1 MDDASAPRAALPV
14 VSMPLATALVV
25 LASVGFGSVPFFAR
39 GLTEAGMAPH
49 AVALWRYALAA
60 LLFLPVVVGARSQ
73 WRLLLAGAAVGL
85 GIGLGWVAY
94 VRALAALPVATVGVV
109 YMTFPVFAL
118 LASRM
123 LFGERP
129 SPRGLAAAGI
139 VTVAAALAAGPAA
152 LHPASA
158 GMIALAFL
166 APATFGTAIACLV
179 HLLPPLPV
187 LARMGAISLG
197 SIAGLLPLVAATPV
211 ERIVPADGQAL
222 ALVIGI
228 SLGTALVPQLL
239 YTFFAPVV
247 GAARAAT
254 AGAVELPT
262 MLAIGW
268 LAMGEAIT
276 LAQAVAAGLIV
287 GAIALSP
294 SRKLRGPVVTA
305 VTTPRRRARR

>member
-1 MDDASAPRAALPV
+1 MNRASAPPAALPV

-39 GLTEAGMAPH
+39 GLTETGMAPH

-60 LLFLPVVVGARSQ
+60 LLFLPVVVGARAQ

-85 GIGLGWVAY
+85 AIGLGWVAY

-118 LASRM
+118 LASRL

-129 SPRGLAAAGI
+129 SVRGIAAAGI
-139 VTVAAALAAGPAA
+139 VTAAAALAAGPAA

-158 GMIALAFL
+158 EMIALAFL
-166 APATFGTAIACLV
+166 APATFGAAIACLV

-197 SIAGLLPLVAATPV
+197 SVAGLLPLVAATPM
-211 ERIVPADGQAL
+211 ERILPADGGAL
-222 ALVIGI
+222 ALVVGI

-276 LAQAVAAGLIV
+276 LPQAVAAGLIV

-305 VTTPRRRARR
+305 ATTPHR

>member
-1 MDDASAPRAALPV
+1 MNRASATQAALPV

-60 LLFLPVVVGARSQ
+60 LLFLPVVVGARAQ

-85 GIGLGWVAY
+85 AMGLGWVAY

-118 LASRM
+118 LASRL

-129 SPRGLAAAGI
+129 SVRGIAAAGI
-139 VTVAAALAAGPAA
+139 VTAAAALAAGPAA

-166 APATFGTAIACLV
+166 APATFGAAIACLV

-187 LARMGAISLG
+187 LARMGVISLG
-197 SIAGLLPLVAATPV
+197 SVAGLLPLVAATPM
-211 ERIVPADGQAL
+211 ERILPADGGAL
-222 ALVIGI
+222 GLVVGI

-239 YTFFAPVV
+239 YTVFAPVV

-276 LAQAVAAGLIV
+276 LPQAVAAGLIV

-305 VTTPRRRARR
+305 ATMPRR

>member
-1 MDDASAPRAALPV
+1 MDDASAPRSALPA

-60 LLFLPVVVGARSQ
+60 LIFLPVVVGARAQ

-94 VRALAALPVATVGVV
+94 VRALTALPVATVGVV

-118 LASRM
+118 LASRL

-129 SPRGLAAAGI
+129 SARGLAAAGV
-139 VTVAAALAAGPAA
+139 VTAAAALAAGPAA

-166 APATFGTAIACLV
+166 SPATFGAAIACLV

-197 SIAGLLPLVAATPV
+197 SVAGLLPLVAATPV
-211 ERIVPADGQAL
+211 ERIVPADGHAL
-222 ALVIGI
+222 ALVVGI
-228 SLGTALVPQLL
+228 SLGTALLPQLL

-254 AGAVELPT
+254 AGAAELPT

-276 LAQAVAAGLIV
+276 LPQAVAAGLIV

-294 SRKLRGPVVTA
+294 SRRLRGPVVTA
-305 VTTPRRRARR
+305 ATTPRRRARP